1 MPLVWTAQASV
12 TILFSCSAARL
23 CDSGQLSDPL
33 WAHETVNEVL
43 NLGTAYGLGGLSAS
57 LNRTLE
63 EEAGSQGSPS
73 CPQMPAFLCVM
84 ESWPRSKPAKGLAHC
99 LLLPVHDCPTQ
110 PPLWLERG
118 AALKASGAS

>member
-23 CDSGQLSDPL
+23 WDSGQLSDPL
-33 WAHETVNEVL
+33 WAHETVDEVL

-63 EEAGSQGSPS
+63 EEEAGSREP
-73 CPQMPAFLCVM
+73 
-84 ESWPRSKPAKGLAHC
+84 
-99 LLLPVHDCPTQ
+99 
-110 PPLWLERG
+110 
-118 AALKASGAS
+118 